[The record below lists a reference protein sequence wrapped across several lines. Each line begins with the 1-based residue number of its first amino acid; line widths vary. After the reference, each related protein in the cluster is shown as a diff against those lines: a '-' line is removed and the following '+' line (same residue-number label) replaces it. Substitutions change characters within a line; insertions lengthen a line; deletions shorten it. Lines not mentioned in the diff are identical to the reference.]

1 MIDFDAVTEL
11 AVEAGHAIM
20 EVYNRSGDIGFEMKG
35 DESPLTL
42 SLIHI

>member
-20 EVYNRSGDIGFEMKG
+20 EVYNRSGDIGFETKG
-35 DESPLTL
+35 TSRP
-42 SLIHI
+42 

>member
-20 EVYNRSGDIGFEMKG
+20 EVYNRSGDIGSVSYTHLRAHE
-35 DESPLTL
+35 T
-42 SLIHI
+42 